1 MASTSSLSE
10 CRDTTKLPGG
20 SLNLKFLCVSHL
32 YFSGP
37 EARFERLPKLV
48 RATIA
53 IGHVLLE
60 DKEEA
65 DLILEFQNLTHLELG
80 YSDYTRDWIERL
92 EVIKRFPNL
101 QILDIDMGSIDMNA
115 RGDEGAD
122 WPFPRSVPS
131 CISLHLKTCE
141 EEEETKKQRKVVLGV
156 AITLFYGKSGVVD
169 LECTTLDLVKLTP
182 GIVKGHVDELFCA
195 SAKEWPT
202 HASPILPKFLLSQ
215 SPNTK
220 SSRLVTV
227 CAEVKQTSTVA
238 TTTTSSDNKICEI
251 LGNHNYNKLGLPFNE
266 QKYLANVIVDTIL
279 DNALALVLHLIQVL
293 GLLHQGKALEQVVK
307 LVPTQDLMLDGSGS
321 SSYSSSCLRVV
332 PLYVGVFV
340 WTSISECAMQGHR
353 FKEWGFDKGWG
364 NIAGRV
370 KETMKLLYEV
380 LESADPLKLESLFSR
395 LPNMFNIAFLSIHG

>member
-1 MASTSSLSE
+1 MQKILNSPPCSLSLSLSVRASITVE
-10 CRDTTKLPGG
+10 IPTKPVKIQRHRYSLLTRLTRILHRRKLSSFSFKHGIYILLIRDTTKLPGG

-156 AITLFYGKSGVVD
+156 AITLFYASSISR
-169 LECTTLDLVKLTP
+169 TP
-182 GIVKGHVDELFCA
+182 
-195 SAKEWPT
+195 
-202 HASPILPKFLLSQ
+202 
-215 SPNTK
+215 
-220 SSRLVTV
+220 R
-227 CAEVKQTSTVA
+227 
-238 TTTTSSDNKICEI
+238 
-251 LGNHNYNKLGLPFNE
+251 
-266 QKYLANVIVDTIL
+266 LAN
-279 DNALALVLHLIQVL
+279 
-293 GLLHQGKALEQVVK
+293 
-307 LVPTQDLMLDGSGS
+307 
-321 SSYSSSCLRVV
+321 
-332 PLYVGVFV
+332 
-340 WTSISECAMQGHR
+340 SEKSRFGICKG

-380 LESADPLKLESLFSR
+380 VYILDQVRALEEELLHKIELQVLDVKPQILVVSY
-395 LPNMFNIAFLSIHG
+395 